1 MVKTLFSASLVAIAS
16 LLAAVPAHAISFT
29 WQFTPDS
36 GPTGANPYVVKGTI
50 DGASDLSVIVLVDSG
65 ANPYVVKGT
74 IDGLAIGS
82 NSGVGLTA
90 TVTDTPTGQLLG
102 TYFFVGTG
110 LGADA
115 FTVDAGGN
123 VTFADAV
130 FTGGDVALFFGG
142 YGGFTPQLVDDAAGT
157 PDWNSSGQT
166 TFSSAPTA
174 VPFDFSPTPAV
185 VILGGIFAAKK
196 LRNKLVKK

>member
-1 MVKTLFSASLVAIAS
+1 MNLSLMVKTLFSASLVAIAS

-36 GPTGANPYVVKGTI
+36 GPT
-50 DGASDLSVIVLVDSG
+50 G

-130 FTGGDVALFFGG
+130 FTGGDVALFSGG

>member
-1 MVKTLFSASLVAIAS
+1 MNLSLMVKTLLSASLVAIAS

-29 WQFTPDS
+29 WQFTPDAG
-36 GPTGANPYVVKGTI
+36 GPT
-50 DGASDLSVIVLVDSG
+50 G

-82 NSGVGLTA
+82 NSGAGITA
-90 TVTDTPTGQLLG
+90 TVTDTPTGALLG
-102 TYFFVGTG
+102 TYLFNGSPYG
-110 LGADA
+110 PNLGGDA

-123 VTFADAV
+123 VTFADAL
-130 FTGGDVALFFGG
+130 FTPTGNFTFTENTLYFGG
-142 YGGFTPQLVDDAAGT
+142 YGGYYPELVDFGT
-157 PDWNSSGQT
+157 FSTDWRAPSGQT

-174 VPFDFSPTPAV
+174 VPFDFEPTSAV

>member
-1 MVKTLFSASLVAIAS
+1 MRFPSLGN
-16 LLAAVPAHAISFT
+16 LLPILVPRVQIPMWSRGRLMD
-29 WQFTPDS
+29 WR
-36 GPTGANPYVVKGTI
+36 
-50 DGASDLSVIVLVDSG
+50 
-65 ANPYVVKGT
+65 
-74 IDGLAIGS
+74 
-82 NSGVGLTA
+82 